1 MLLLLLAVGLLLS
14 LLLIPLGLPGLWVM
28 LGVALLYD
36 VLEPFRS
43 IGMWVIGIAVVIA
56 LLTELAEFLLGGR
69 YARKYGGS
77 RRAGWGAIVGG
88 LVGAVVGF
96 PIPILGPMIGGFIG
110 AFVGALGAEMTV
122 RSDTRA
128 ATRAA
133 TGAVVGRAVA
143 VALKVAVGTALA
155 AWFFAAALT

>member
-14 LLLIPLGLPGLWVM
+14 LFLIPLGLPGLWVM

-36 VLEPFRS
+36 VFEPFRT
-43 IGMWVIGIAVVIA
+43 IGPWVLGIAAVIA
-56 LLTELAEFLLGGR
+56 LLTEVVEFLLGGR

-88 LVGAVVGF
+88 LVGAVIGV

-110 AFVGALGAEMTV
+110 AFVGALGAELTV

>member
-1 MLLLLLAVGLLLS
+1 MLLLLLAAGLLLS
-14 LLLIPLGLPGLWVM
+14 LFLIPLGLPGLWLM
-28 LGVALLYD
+28 LGIGLLYD
-36 VLEPFRS
+36 VLEPTRA
-43 IGMWVIGIAVVIA
+43 IGTGAIVGAA
-56 LLTELAEFLLGGR
+56 LLVLVAEGIEFVLGGR

-77 RRAGWGAIVGG
+77 RRAGWGAILGG
-88 LVGAVVGF
+88 LVGAVIGF

>member
-14 LLLIPLGLPGLWVM
+14 LFLIPIGLPGLWVM

-36 VLEPFRS
+36 LVEPFRS
-43 IGMWVIGIAVVIA
+43 IGPWVLGTAAVIA
-56 LLTELAEFLLGGR
+56 LLTEVVEFVLGGR

-88 LVGAVVGF
+88 LVGAVIGF

>member
-36 VLEPFRS
+36 AFEPFRS
-43 IGMWVIGIAVVIA
+43 IGMWVIGAAVVIA

-88 LVGAVVGF
+88 LVGAVIGV
-96 PIPILGPMIGGFIG
+96 PIPIVGPMIGGFVG

-122 RSDTRA
+122 RSDHRA

-143 VALKVAVGTALA
+143 MALKVAVGTALA
-155 AWFFAAALT
+155 AWFFVAAMT